1 MRSES
6 SGTHTVS
13 VNYLAKIPFGPLGDF
28 IERLWLLSDAPPHPK
43 ERIVPSGTLEL
54 VINLH
59 ENELRIYDP
68 RACGGCAD
76 TAQPERC
83 KRFSG
88 AVVSGTYSGS
98 FVIDTREHASVIG
111 VHFRPGGAFPFL
123 GTEAGELAD
132 THVDLETL
140 WGASAVELR
149 ERLCAAFAPTERFSL
164 LEKALAAHLFRPME
178 RHHAVRFA
186 LHAFEG
192 AEPGLPVREVAHE
205 AGLSQ
210 RRFIQLFAREVG
222 MSPKLFCRVQRFQQT
237 LKSLRQTIAPN
248 WAQLALEHG
257 YYDQSH
263 LIHDFQLFADLS
275 PTEYVRQRSDRVMQN
290 HVPVVE

>member
-1 MRSES
+1 MKRSES
-6 SGTHTVS
+6 SGTLTVS

-43 ERIVPSGTLEL
+43 ERIVPSGTLEF

-59 ENELRIYDP
+59 ENELRIYD
-68 RACGGCAD
+68 A
-76 TAQPERC
+76 AQPERC

-140 WGASAVELR
+140 WGDAKKIRAR
-149 ERLCAAFAPTERFSL
+149 KR
-164 LEKALAAHLFRPME
+164 KAQ
-178 RHHAVRFA
+178 V
-186 LHAFEG
+186 
-192 AEPGLPVREVAHE
+192 
-205 AGLSQ
+205 
-210 RRFIQLFAREVG
+210 
-222 MSPKLFCRVQRFQQT
+222 
-237 LKSLRQTIAPN
+237 
-248 WAQLALEHG
+248 
-257 YYDQSH
+257 
-263 LIHDFQLFADLS
+263 
-275 PTEYVRQRSDRVMQN
+275 
-290 HVPVVE
+290 